1 LAGVDSGCNNVVCFG
16 FLRIVYFVEAVKMIS
31 PRIITDKHEQ
41 YLKGQKRRLWKARAF
56 NAFVFAMTSLGTAT
70 LLVQI
75 GKLLRQWK

>member
-1 LAGVDSGCNNVVCFG
+1 LVYAGLDCGNIDLFRFPYIPSFMED
-16 FLRIVYFVEAVKMIS
+16 IKMS
-31 PRIITDKHEQ
+31 NPRIITDKHEQ

-56 NAFVFAMTSLGTAT
+56 NVFVFAMTSLGTVT